1 MKKMIL
7 FLAVLQIA
15 AVFGSCRPDGYNAAT
30 TAGLIDLWVLESGD
44 ITETLDLYYEKGKF
58 RLEMV
63 SRGTEEN
70 GVMFDCLCQIQGTDI
85 VEPVTGTY
93 NVRRSYDYGQKWE
106 ILTLT
111 PDGEDPIIYSYKM
124 TLSFDKR
131 VLALEG
137 SGVSYYYRV
146 EKEKDSQKEAD
157 E

>member
-58 RLEMV
+58 RFNWT
-63 SRGTEEN
+63 R
-70 GVMFDCLCQIQGTDI
+70 QIQGTDI
-85 VEPVTGTY
+85 VEPV
-93 NVRRSYDYGQKWE
+93 GQKWE

>member
-1 MKKMIL
+1 M
-7 FLAVLQIA
+7 
-15 AVFGSCRPDGYNAAT
+15 
-30 TAGLIDLWVLESGD
+30 
-44 ITETLDLYYEKGKF
+44 YYEKGKF
-58 RLEMV
+58 RFNWT
-63 SRGTEEN
+63 R
-70 GVMFDCLCQIQGTDI
+70 QIQGTDI

>member
-58 RLEMV
+58 RFNWT
-63 SRGTEEN
+63 R
-70 GVMFDCLCQIQGTDI
+70 QIRGTDI

>member
-7 FLAVLQIA
+7 FLAVLQMA

-58 RLEMV
+58 RFNWT
-63 SRGTEEN
+63 R
-70 GVMFDCLCQIQGTDI
+70 QIRGTDI

>member
-58 RLEMV
+58 RFNWT
-63 SRGTEEN
+63 R
-70 GVMFDCLCQIQGTDI
+70 QIQGTDI

-131 VLALEG
+131 VLSLEG